1 MATSPTATGFRF
13 GPFALDLHSGDL
25 SRNGR
30 RVRLQ
35 EKPRRLLIALAEHPG
50 EIVSREELRERLW
63 PEDTFVIF
71 EDGLNTAVRKLREV
85 LGDDPQS
92 PRYIET
98 VRGRGYRF
106 TAKID
111 VAPMPAVAATIR
123 VGTAAELAA
132 DPNHEP
138 GSGEFSAPP
147 RHHFRTRRTMLGSI
161 TLSILLIIG
170 ALAGVFYHY
179 RRATPSLT
187 ERDTVVLAD
196 FRNQTSDPV
205 FGDALK
211 QALATELGQSPF
223 LNLLPVRRVNETLQL
238 MGRPA
243 NAAITADV
251 GREICQRTGSTALI
265 TGSIS
270 SLGTLYLI
278 SLKAIACGT
287 GDVLA
292 QEQQQATS
300 KENVLRALSEASSKL
315 RSRLGESLPSVQKF
329 ETPVEATTTS
339 LDALNSYS
347 MGLKVRIEKG
357 DAAALPFFKQA
368 VELDRKFATAYT
380 ALAVSYANLYESTL
394 AIANAT
400 KAYDLRNRVT
410 ERERFHIETTYL
422 RMTGQTEQ
430 SIQALQTWISSYPRD
445 PDPHV
450 NLTVTYAEI
459 GQHEKA
465 LAEIKEAL
473 RLAPDSRAYSNL
485 GWTYLNLNRLDEAG
499 ASFNEALGRK
509 QESGGLR
516 VQMYALAFVRGDKA
530 GMAEDLAWG
539 MGRPGDEDA
548 LLSTQSDT
556 EAYFG
561 RVRSANEFS
570 RRAVDSALRS
580 NGKETA
586 GMWEANAALRDAEL
600 GDFAGAR
607 REVAAARA
615 YSHGWDVEIVAAF
628 ALARMGDPQALAIVK
643 ELEKDYPTNS
653 LLKLYWLPA
662 IRASMALRR
671 GNPTEAITE
680 LQVAEP
686 YELGIAGDFINY
698 LYPAYL
704 RGQAYL
710 MAHDGKAAAR
720 EFQKLIDH
728 PGIVTNFV
736 TGSLAHLQIARAY
749 VEEGNSGAAN
759 AAYEDFLST
768 WKDADPDIRALKEA
782 KLEYARL
789 HSHTAN
795 P

>member
-30 RVRLQ
+30 RVQLQ

-63 PEDTFVIF
+63 PEDTFVVF
-71 EDGLNTAVRKLREV
+71 EDGVNTAVRKLREV

-106 TAKID
+106 IAKVG
-111 VAPMPAVAATIR
+111 VAPMPAAATTAG
-123 VGTAAELAA
+123 VETAAELAA
-132 DPNHEP
+132 GPKQA
-138 GSGEFSAPP
+138 GESSAPL
-147 RHHFRTRRTMLGSI
+147 RHRLANRQAILWSI
-161 TLSILLIIG
+161 ALFILLIA

-179 RRATPSLT
+179 RWATPSLT

-196 FRNQTSDPV
+196 FTNQTSDPV

-223 LNLLPVRRVNETLQL
+223 LNVLPARKVNQTLQL
-238 MGRPA
+238 MGRPV
-243 NAAITADV
+243 NSAISADV

-270 SLGTLYLI
+270 SLGRVYLI
-278 SLKAIACGT
+278 TLRAVACGT

-292 QEQQQATS
+292 LEQQQATS
-300 KENVLRALSEASSKL
+300 KEIVLQALSQASSKL
-315 RSRLGESLPSVQKF
+315 RSKLGESLPSVEKF

-347 MGLKVRIEKG
+347 MGLKVRTEKG

-368 VELDRKFATAYT
+368 IELDPNFAIAYT
-380 ALAVSYANLYESTL
+380 ALAVSYANLFESSL

-400 KAYDLRNRVT
+400 KAYELRGRVT
-410 ERERFHIETTYL
+410 ERERFHIATTYF

-445 PDPHV
+445 PDPLV
-450 NLTVTYAEI
+450 NLGVTYAEI

-465 LAEIKEAL
+465 LEEIRKAL
-473 RLAPDSRAYSNL
+473 GIAPDSHAYSNL
-485 GWTYLNLNRLDEAG
+485 GWTYLNLNRFDEAG
-499 ASFNEALGRK
+499 ASFKEALARG
-509 QESGGLR
+509 QDSGGLR
-516 VQMYALAFVRGDKA
+516 TQMYALAFVRGDKA

-539 MGRPGDEDA
+539 MGRPEDEDA

-561 RVRSANEFS
+561 RVKSANEFS
-570 RRAVDSALRS
+570 RRAIDSALRS
-580 NGKETA
+580 SANETA

-600 GDFAGAR
+600 GNFVDAR
-607 REVAAARA
+607 RGITAARA
-615 YSHGWDVEIVAAF
+615 FSHGWDVEVVAAF
-628 ALARMGDPQALAIVK
+628 TLARMGDPQALAIVK
-643 ELEKDYPTNS
+643 ELEKDYPANS
-653 LLKLYWLPA
+653 LLKLYWLPV

-671 GNPTEAITE
+671 GNSTDAITE

-759 AAYEDFLST
+759 AAYKDFLST
-768 WKDADPDIRALKEA
+768 WKDADPDIRPLKEA
-782 KLEYARL
+782 KLEYAKL
-789 HSHTAN
+789 HSHAAN